1 MIETQALVSSAI
13 YNNPQRST
21 TGFDLRR
28 LNMLLAVL
36 EKRAGFKLIQKDVF
50 LNITGGI
57 KINDTAVDLAVL
69 CAVLSSNLDIAV
81 PSKTC
86 MTGEVGLAGEIRAVS
101 RIERRIA
108 EAHRLGFTRI
118 LIPKANAKS
127 LQQRNYDIEIVPCDR
142 VDHAFRTLFSQRQ

>member
-1 MIETQALVSSAI
+1 MYKRQEHLISGNTEGLSGVVVACAVEGIRPIMIETQALVSSAI

-86 MTGEVGLAGEIRAVS
+86 MSVS
-101 RIERRIA
+101 YTHLFVRGTWQVIIVA
-108 EAHRLGFTRI
+108 EARSVS
-118 LIPKANAKS
+118 KS
-127 LQQRNYDIEIVPCDR
+127 
-142 VDHAFRTLFSQRQ
+142 T